1 MQPSHH
7 DPGFPSPW
15 PVLFSTELGH
25 LSSRTCSW
33 LPFQSSPSSCS
44 CLEHFLHCCS
54 RRLAQCWHFSVPWGP
69 FDLSALSCPPRSFF
83 SVNNTQHLQVK
94 ALPLR
99 VDVQNALFWK
109 QSTKHT
115 IIICFELDRW
125 IWISYFV
132 DTCCKTQKGTKFLE
146 TSPKKKKKCP
156 ENSSHLIQKK
166 KEEKKQRMKGGKKG
180 ERERGRKEGRR
191 EKNMAVIFQLTMGIN

>member
-7 DPGFPSPW
+7 DPGFPSPR
-15 PVLFSTELGH
+15 PVLFSTEPGH

-132 DTCCKTQKGTKFLE
+132 DTCCKTQKGMKFLE
-146 TSPKKKKKCP
+146 TS
-156 ENSSHLIQKK
+156 QKK
-166 KEEKKQRMKGGKKG
+166 MPWKFPSPNTERKRRKETKN
-180 ERERGRKEGRR
+180 ERRKEGREGTRKEGRR